1 MCRCAELRKEKTFH
15 STGPFIVF
23 CCCCYLLF
31 TTFGRI
37 GFKSRGILTFGPF
50 GLLFVSFFMSASSRL
65 AHEQTSIHKYPNL
78 FHGCT
83 ACKYANVKLCV
94 RSVVSS
100 PRWANWAE
108 RNKDRRT
115 PKSTYRNLL
124 WPQLLSQNIPDLSS
138 PTNDCFF
145 LVQWWAWETKKAM
158 RRSSVRDGIVIE
170 RSKS

>member
-94 RSVVSS
+94 RSVVSRLAGRTG
-100 PRWANWAE
+100 PRE
-108 RNKDRRT
+108 IKTDEPRN
-115 PKSTYRNLL
+115 
-124 WPQLLSQNIPDLSS
+124 Q
-138 PTNDCFF
+138 PTATSCD
-145 LVQWWAWETKKAM
+145 
-158 RRSSVRDGIVIE
+158 RSSRLRTSLISARLQMTVFSSYSDEPEKPKKR
-170 RSKS
+170 